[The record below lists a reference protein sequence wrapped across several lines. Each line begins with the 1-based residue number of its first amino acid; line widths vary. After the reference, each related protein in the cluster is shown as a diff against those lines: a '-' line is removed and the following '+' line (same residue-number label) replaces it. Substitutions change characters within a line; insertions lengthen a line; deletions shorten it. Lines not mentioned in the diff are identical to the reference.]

1 MVFSPKGPVSYPHY
15 KVVWVYCGAVQE
27 VPEMYDRPYKLCRW
41 WIREHAR
48 DAQYARGKFK
58 IVSMTTNRTFTS

>member
-1 MVFSPKGPVSYPHY
+1 
-15 KVVWVYCGAVQE
+15 
-27 VPEMYDRPYKLCRW
+27 MYDRPYKLCRW